1 MLPWRPCSRR
11 LRSRVL
17 ASSSLAISGSEPG
30 PFGLRCSGGTGGSL
44 LIRSSFCGKS
54 RTCPVVPS
62 AVVSE
67 HVPFGRGGD
76 GDCDRAILA
85 AMPSTANARFS
96 QSFHVPKKLQCQ
108 LTDVIQQRCKSEDI
122 S

>member
-1 MLPWRPCSRR
+1 MLPCRPCSRR

-44 LIRSSFCGKS
+44 LIRSSFFGKS

-67 HVPFGRGGD
+67 HVLFGRGGD
-76 GDCDRAILA
+76 CDAEHRE
-85 AMPSTANARFS
+85 PRFS

-122 S
+122 SWLA